1 MVGLG
6 ETKEEIIAV
15 MDDLRANHVDIM
27 TIGQY
32 LQPTKKHLPVEK
44 YYHPD
49 EFLELK
55 EIAIKKAS
63 VIVKQVRLSVHR
75 TMPMNRCLQN
85 QGKSI

>member
-1 MVGLG
+1 
-6 ETKEEIIAV
+6 

-49 EFLELK
+49 EFVELK
-55 EIAIKKAS
+55 KSPWKKGLAI
-63 VIVKQVRLSVHR
+63 VNQVRLFDLP
-75 TMPMNRCLQN
+75 TMQMI
-85 QGKSI
+85 K